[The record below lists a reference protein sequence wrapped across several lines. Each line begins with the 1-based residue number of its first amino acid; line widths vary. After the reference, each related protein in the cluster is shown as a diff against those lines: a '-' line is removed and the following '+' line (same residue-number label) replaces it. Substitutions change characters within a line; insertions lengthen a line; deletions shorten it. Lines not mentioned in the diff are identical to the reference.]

1 MDKLLERVFGLV
13 TGLTWV
19 SSTQSYK
26 LNGPEGSYSSASIE
40 IGRAKIVAIGEK
52 DDAQTELNEEVEGAC
67 KQRMPQVMDALIEML
82 EENEA

>member
-1 MDKLLERVFGLV
+1 MPNMLDRIFGLI

-40 IGRAKIVAIGEK
+40 IGRGRIVAIGEK
-52 DDAQTELNEEVEGAC
+52 DEAQAELDDEVEKAC
-67 KQRMPQVMDALIEML
+67 KERMPKVMDALIEML
-82 EENEA
+82 EENEP

>member
-1 MDKLLERVFGLV
+1 MPDLLERVFGLV

-40 IGRAKIVAIGEK
+40 IGRGRIVSIGEK
-52 DDAQTELNEEVEGAC
+52 DEAQQELDEAVELAC
-67 KQRMPQVMDALIEML
+67 KQRIPQVMDALIEML
-82 EENEA
+82 EENQP

>member
-40 IGRAKIVAIGEK
+40 IGR
-52 DDAQTELNEEVEGAC
+52 GAC